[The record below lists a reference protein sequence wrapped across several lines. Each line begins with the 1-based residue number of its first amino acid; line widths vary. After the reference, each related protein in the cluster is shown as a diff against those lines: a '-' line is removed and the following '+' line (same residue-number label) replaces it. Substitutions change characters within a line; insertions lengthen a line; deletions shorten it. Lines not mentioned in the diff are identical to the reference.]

1 MSDGPGGRRRP
12 EARVGGGGMNRSR
25 PSGPES
31 QEYGSDLEAEEAA
44 RAIAL
49 RQLAA
54 APRSRGQLVEA
65 MAKRFVPEHVAER
78 VLDRFTEVGL
88 VDDGEYA
95 AMLVRTRHGERGLS
109 RRAIAVELR
118 RKGIDDETAAAALTQ
133 VDDDDEETAARS
145 LVRRKLRAS
154 GSLDPEVA
162 RRRIYGALGRK
173 GYSPGLVA
181 RVLREELARSELD
194 PDALAHHNLGPD
206 ADDAGVVVDDG

>member
-1 MSDGPGGRRRP
+1 MTERPGGRRGSDS
-12 EARVGGGGMNRSR
+12 RVGSGSTSRSR
-25 PSGPES
+25 PAGHES
-31 QEYGSDLEAEEAA
+31 DGFASDVEAEEAA

-54 APRSRGQLVEA
+54 APRSRGQLSEA
-65 MAKRFVPEHVAER
+65 MAKRLVPEHVADR

-88 VDDGEYA
+88 VDDDEYA

-118 RKGIDDETAAAALTQ
+118 RKGIDDETAAAALGQ
-133 VDDDDEETAARS
+133 VDDEDEEAAARS

-154 GSLDPEVA
+154 ASLDPEVA

-173 GYSPGLVA
+173 GYAPGLVA
-181 RVLREELARSELD
+181 RVLRDELAESDGDSFAEVD
-194 PDALAHHNLGPD
+194 GP
-206 ADDAGVVVDDG
+206 